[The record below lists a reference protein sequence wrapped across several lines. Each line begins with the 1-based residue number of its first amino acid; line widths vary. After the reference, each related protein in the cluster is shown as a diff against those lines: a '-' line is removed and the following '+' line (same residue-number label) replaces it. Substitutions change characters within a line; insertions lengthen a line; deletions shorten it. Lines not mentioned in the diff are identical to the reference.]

1 MLMRRCLVVL
11 ATAGLLLATAL
22 PAPSASISEVKSAGN
37 WMQVTVEGIVT
48 YVEPVECYIQSR
60 DRSSG
65 IRVIG
70 PTDGLNVGDS
80 VLANGTFAVVDG
92 EPTVTGA
99 SIIPQGTPSAISPFG
114 MTNRDIGGAS
124 KWSPLSIWDY
134 TSRRFVSGDWV
145 REWTRA
151 CGANNT
157 GLLVSTWG
165 TVRSLYSSP
174 VTGARWM
181 YVDDGSG
188 VVSDLGDTGL
198 LVYSK
203 ADVNRGDFVRV
214 TGVSSTE
221 PSIEHPGRLVRVI
234 RTRSSEDVQVERAA
248 QLPDPEDYLF
258 SDEFDGPELDPRWF
272 ALSGMQY
279 VTLDASPGWL
289 TLAPAVVV
297 RTDPQPPPPPLPS
310 IGHYALEDW
319 DLDMRVRIEMPDGP
333 VTAPCQF
340 RADFLS
346 SYYLVQIDVA
356 AGGSMSARVCW
367 QTVGTLP
374 GDTCYFRVR
383 KRGTEVTASASFDGV
398 SYTGECLR
406 SYSYSELYMLSL
418 TASAHNTTGEPRR
431 FLVHI
436 DYFRMTRV
444 GGAGGTQ

>member
-1 MLMRRCLVVL
+1 MRRCLAVL

-70 PTDGLNVGDS
+70 PTDGLTVGDS

-198 LVYSK
+198 LVYSE

-234 RTRSSEDVQVERAA
+234 RTRSSEDVQVERAREFK
-248 QLPDPEDYLF
+248 DRYDCMF
-258 SDEFDGPELDPRWF
+258 SDEFDEPEIDPRWR
-272 ALSGMQY
+272 AQY
-279 VTLDASPGWL
+279 PHTVSQQILPGWL
-289 TLAPAVVV
+289 TIDLLSGYSRPFPSAWLYHCAV
-297 RTDPQPPPPPLPS
+297 
-310 IGHYALEDW
+310 GDW
-319 DLDMRVRIEMPDGP
+319 DLELKILLGFPDGTVRYKWTFG
-333 VTAPCQF
+333 VTAIANAEL
-340 RADFLS
+340 RG
-346 SYYLVQIDVA
+346 SYAQPIELVL
-356 AGGSMSARVCW
+356 AGRTSTALV
-367 QTVGTLP
+367 
-374 GDTCYFRVR
+374 GDTCYIRLR
-383 KRGTEVTASASFDGV
+383 KRGSTAWVSASFDGIR
-398 SYTGECLR
+398 YTNEEEVVGTHPDTSITLHAEV
-406 SYSYSELYMLSL
+406 LSL
-418 TASAHNTTGEPRR
+418 SGLYQH
-431 FLVHI
+431 LYIHL
-436 DYFRMTRV
+436 DYFRITPV
-444 GGAGGTQ
+444 VQEEEHE